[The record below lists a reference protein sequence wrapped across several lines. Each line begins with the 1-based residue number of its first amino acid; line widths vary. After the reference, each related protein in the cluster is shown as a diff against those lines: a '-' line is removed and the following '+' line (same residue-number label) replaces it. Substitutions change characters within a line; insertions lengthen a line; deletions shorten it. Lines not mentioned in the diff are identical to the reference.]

1 MINQLEWVRDV
12 IYDYIF
18 FTKSTDT
25 KIKSEKDIIDS
36 PWFQR
41 LRRILQLQSSWLV
54 FPNAVHTRF
63 LHSLGSMHLAG
74 EFARKLYPFFKQAF
88 PDDYIPEEENYVI
101 EVFRL
106 AALLHDIGH
115 SPFGHLIDEIY
126 TYKFYGKTHED
137 ISARIIIEELGDII
151 RKIKISPYGYFEQ
164 EIDPE
169 LIVKFVKFPQ
179 SLEGYKF
186 WERVFAKIMFGIYNV
201 DAIDF
206 LLRDK
211 YFTGVKEIGEINY
224 RRLFDQSLITSR
236 GLTLNKSALAAFR
249 AFLVIRLNMF
259 KNVYFNEKKAIL
271 ENSFGKLLPKVF
283 EIMKLGNIY
292 ENLDKFLY
300 LDDFSL
306 NSEIR
311 RWHDEKNR
319 AKREIAEKWLNILDR
334 REIMFKKIF
343 EEESHIYKFIPKDK
357 IISIEEIETKLKN
370 IIEKHDFVISRDI
383 VDIRNKNQFTVY
395 EGKEEL
401 EKYDDIKSIALYDE
415 EKGRFIDKE
424 ADRILEDIPLKYFVL
439 RIFVEKSCPI
449 NSLSEDSIKEAQLEF
464 GLGGDYINEQMGRT
478 EITNV

>member
-1 MINQLEWVRDV
+1 
-12 IYDYIF
+12 
-18 FTKSTDT
+18 
-25 KIKSEKDIIDS
+25 
-36 PWFQR
+36 
-41 LRRILQLQSSWLV
+41 
-54 FPNAVHTRF
+54 
-63 LHSLGSMHLAG
+63 
-74 EFARKLYPFFKQAF
+74 
-88 PDDYIPEEENYVI
+88 
-101 EVFRL
+101 
-106 AALLHDIGH
+106 
-115 SPFGHLIDEIY
+115 
-126 TYKFYGKTHED
+126 
-137 ISARIIIEELGDII
+137 
-151 RKIKISPYGYFEQ
+151 
-164 EIDPE
+164 
-169 LIVKFVKFPQ
+169 
-179 SLEGYKF
+179 
-186 WERVFAKIMFGIYNV
+186 MFGIYNV

-224 RRLFDQSLITSR
+224 KRLFDQSLITSR
-236 GLTLNKSALAAFR
+236 GLTLNKAALAAFR

-259 KNVYFNEKKAIL
+259 KNVYFNEKKEIL

-292 ENLDKFLY
+292 ENLNKLLY

-311 RWHDEKNR
+311 KWYNEKNK
-319 AKREIAEKWLNILDR
+319 AKKEIAEKWLNILDR

-357 IISIEEIETKLKN
+357 ITSIEEIETKLKN
-370 IIEKHDFVISRDI
+370 IIENYDFIISRSI

-415 EKGRFIDKE
+415 EKGKFLDKE

-449 NSLSEDSIKEAQLEF
+449 NSLSEDNIKEAQLEF
-464 GLGGDYINEQMGRT
+464 GLRGDYINEQTGRT